1 MLGTEFSAYNSSV
14 FGFAFWVNFNST
26 MHLISIIF
34 FFFFCWVSVYA
45 RARTPELKVISM
57 TWASKPSGA
66 SFQSWLSNTGVVCI
80 FVKSKRIV

>member
-1 MLGTEFSAYNSSV
+1 MLGTKFSAYNSSV

-34 FFFFCWVSVYA
+34 FFCWVSVYA
-45 RARTPELKVISM
+45 GARTPELKVISM
-57 TWASKPSGA
+57 TWASKPGGA